1 MPGYH
6 VQFSSDIS
14 SKMRELLKTENNA
27 SNIKRI
33 QCIYFRAQFN
43 YPAHH
48 IADMVGFSV
57 QTVRDVHSSFI
68 KHGEK
73 GLFVKNKGGRMT
85 SNMSLKDEEIFLE
98 NLEQEGSLGQIL
110 EINTIHQKLMTK
122 LRRAVPKSSTYNLLH
137 RHGWRKIAPRPYH
150 PKSNPEAQEAF
161 KKTLHQWSKMQII

>member
-6 VQFSSDIS
+6 IKFASDTS
-14 SKMRELLKTENNA
+14 SKMQKLLKTENNA

-33 QCIYFRAQFN
+33 QCIYFRSRFD
-43 YPAHH
+43 YPAQQ

-68 KHGEK
+68 KHGENA
-73 GLFVKNKGGRMT
+73 LFVKNKGGRMIE
-85 SNMSLKDEEIFLE
+85 NMSLKDEKAFLA

-122 LRRAVPKSSTYNLLH
+122 LGRAIPKSSAYNLLH

-161 KKTLHQWSKMQII
+161 KKTLPKWSKMQMI

>member
-6 VQFSSDIS
+6 VQFSNDTS

-43 YPAHH
+43 YPARQ
-48 IADMVGFSV
+48 IADMVGFSI

-68 KHGEK
+68 KYGENA
-73 GLFVKNKGGRMT
+73 LFVKNKGGRMI
-85 SNMSLKDEEIFLE
+85 SNMSLQDEKTFLE
-98 NLEQEGSLGQIL
+98 NLEEEGALGQIL
-110 EINTIHQKLMTK
+110 EINTIHQKLMVE
-122 LRRAVPKSSTYNLLH
+122 LGRAVPKSSAYNLLH

-161 KKTLHQWSKMQII
+161 KKTLPQWSKMQII

>member
-6 VQFSSDIS
+6 IQFSSDTS
-14 SKMRELLKTENNA
+14 SKMRTLLKIENNA

-43 YPAHH
+43 YPAHQ

-68 KHGEK
+68 KHGENA
-73 GLFVKNKGGRMT
+73 LFVKNKGGRMT
-85 SNMSLKDEEIFLE
+85 ANMSLKNEEAFLA
-98 NLEQEGSLGQIL
+98 NLEQEGTLGQIL
-110 EINTIHQKLMTK
+110 EINTIHQKLIDQ
-122 LRRAVPKSSTYNLLH
+122 LGRAVPKSSVYNLLH
-137 RHGWRKIAPRPYH
+137 RHGWRKISPRPYH

-161 KKTLHQWSKMQII
+161 KKTSRKTTK